1 MAHCRSSQAGI
12 ALLSAILITLT
23 ATAIIVS
30 ISHEEAFSIRKTSRI
45 LLMDRARL
53 YALGLEDW
61 ARIFLQKDRKDTA
74 IDHLGEDW
82 AISIPGLPIEGGLLS
97 GFIEDEQA
105 KFNINNL
112 LVSEEWV
119 NRFRRLCNNLDI
131 DTTFVAALLD
141 WIDEDFEV
149 RYPDG
154 AEEHYDTYRVAN
166 RAMVDTSELLLVK
179 HVTVEIFDS
188 LKPYITALPTTTDI
202 NVNTISETVFLSL
215 GENLSADSFIQERD
229 KEEFSSIQN
238 FIERLQIPLEESG
251 LSVSTEYFHAY
262 GLVSQGDLV
271 FNLDTL
277 LHRDENGTT
286 RVIKRT
292 LGQL

>member
-1 MAHCRSSQAGI
+1 MAQCRLSQAGI

-61 ARIFLQKDRKDTA
+61 AQIFLQKDRKDTA

-131 DTTFVAALLD
+131 DTTFVPALLD

-166 RAMVDTSELLLVK
+166 RAMVDISELLLVK

-188 LKPYITALPTTTDI
+188 LKPYITALPTTTDV

-215 GENLSADSFIQERD
+215 GENLNADSFIQERD

-251 LSVSTEYFHAY
+251 LSVSTKYFHAY
-262 GLVSQGDLV
+262 GLVNQGDLV

>member
-1 MAHCRSSQAGI
+1 MAHCRLSQAGI

-61 ARIFLQKDRKDTA
+61 AQIFLQKDRKDTA

-131 DTTFVAALLD
+131 DTTFVSALLD

-188 LKPYITALPTTTDI
+188 LKPYITALPTTTDV

-262 GLVSQGDLV
+262 SLVNQGDLV

>member
-82 AISIPGLPIEGGLLS
+82 AIGLPGLPIEGGLLS

-119 NRFRRLCNNLDI
+119 NRFKRLCNNLDI

-166 RAMVDTSELLLVK
+166 RAMVDISELLLVK

-238 FIERLQIPLEESG
+238 FIERLQIPLDESG

-262 GLVSQGDLV
+262 GLVNQGDLV